1 MRSISIK
8 EVLENTVKNYGNN
21 IAYTY
26 FDKNKLIEVRYYE
39 FYNDI
44 VKLGAYI
51 NSLKLKNKR
60 IAIIGKNS
68 YEWALSYM
76 SVVCGGFVVVPFDKE
91 LTSYEISTYS
101 KKANIDCIIY
111 SNELEDKVLEGC
123 KKTKIK

>member
-26 FDKNKLIEVRYYE
+26 FNKNKLIEVRYYE

-60 IAIIGKNS
+60 IAIIFCS
-68 YEWALSYM
+68 M
-76 SVVCGGFVVVPFDKE
+76 V
-91 LTSYEISTYS
+91 
-101 KKANIDCIIY
+101 
-111 SNELEDKVLEGC
+111 
-123 KKTKIK
+123 